1 MLRSQTL
8 ASIKPEIS
16 QAVASLL
23 DEIRASDDAK
33 ILRTAI
39 STKYRRPTQSS
50 RVIYKPMSSRRPRQ
64 DKTCLLCKQAG
75 RSEVNHFLSEC
86 KYLPDTDRCYIV
98 KVRQILGIL
107 DDESEADDNLDTGLP
122 IWDAKDEEPSSSA
135 VAYRVQTRQSPCMD
149 VFHGHHVI
157 RVTIDSGATGNM
169 IRYSLLKCLGFQIIP
184 SAQSVHQADGC
195 SKLHVIGETRISF
208 TRDNREFKFECLV
221 VENLDVDVLAGTSF
235 MEANDIAVRPAKRE
249 VTLGDGTTYTYG
261 STAPTEANTAAHRA
275 FVLRAPTPSQTV
287 WPGEFLEIQLPDD
300 AQADSEYAIEP

>member
-50 RVIYKPMSSRRPRQ
+50 RVVYKPMSSRRPRQ

-275 FVLRAPTPSQTV
+275 FVL
-287 WPGEFLEIQLPDD
+287 
-300 AQADSEYAIEP
+300 